1 MYYLFNNNTKV
12 YITINYLI
20 KMYENVI
27 YNRNMFYRDKLY
39 DYKKFCERIA
49 LIKSNCTPKSPP
61 VYSFLK
67 NRLKKKEMENE
78 KKKEIEI
85 CQELLYQ
92 KYKYMY
98 KNHNK
103 YHPSNLRFQPHPP
116 SLKLSQCT
124 PRYYE
129 IAKDNKYLGNKIKE
143 VQKSKGKYNCSKSL
157 SDYKKLKYIRDERI
171 KSSKYNKNILLNLVT
186 PLTYE
191 KRLMSAIHGKNI
203 GNKNIKNKFGNS
215 KNIFL
220 RMNKTHYSNN
230 HNKKNIKIF
239 REFRDENID
248 LSNKKNNII
257 KIERE
262 NVLTD

>member
-1 MYYLFNNNTKV
+1 
-12 YITINYLI
+12 
-20 KMYENVI
+20 MYENVI

-49 LIKSNCTPKSPP
+49 LVKSNCNPKSPP
-61 VYSFLK
+61 IYSFLK
-67 NRLKKKEMENE
+67 TRLKKKEMENE

-85 CQELLYQ
+85 CKELLKQ

-124 PRYYE
+124 PQYYE
-129 IAKDNKYLGNKIKE
+129 MNKDNKYLGNKIVE
-143 VQKSKGKYNCSKSL
+143 VQKSKGYYNCGRSL
-157 SDYKKLKYIRDERI
+157 SEYKKLKYIRDERI

-186 PLTYE
+186 PFTYE
-191 KRLMSAIHGKNI
+191 KRLMSALHGKNKGNK
-203 GNKNIKNKFGNS
+203 GNKNVKNKPEKSND
-215 KNIFL
+215 IFFSV
-220 RMNKTHYSNN
+220 NKTHYSNKY
-230 HNKKNIKIF
+230 NKKNIKIF
-239 REFRDENID
+239 REFNDENSD
-248 LSNKKNNII
+248 LIKKKDNMI

-262 NVLTD
+262 NILTD

>member
-1 MYYLFNNNTKV
+1 
-12 YITINYLI
+12 
-20 KMYENVI
+20 MYENVI

-49 LIKSNCTPKSPP
+49 LVKSNCNPKSPP
-61 VYSFLK
+61 IYSFLK
-67 NRLKKKEMENE
+67 TRLKKKEMENE

-85 CQELLYQ
+85 CRDLLYQ

-98 KNHNK
+98 KNHNN

-124 PRYYE
+124 QKYYE
-129 IAKDNKYLGNKIKE
+129 MNKDNIYLGNKIKE
-143 VQKSKGKYNCSKSL
+143 VQKSKGYYNCGKSL
-157 SDYKKLKYIRDERI
+157 SEYKKLKYLRDERI

-191 KRLMSAIHGKNI
+191 KRLMSILHGKNK
-203 GNKNIKNKFGNS
+203 GNKNVKNNTENS
-215 KNIFL
+215 NNIFFK
-220 RMNKTHYSNN
+220 MNKTFRTQHSNKFYDGNKKSVKILREFSDESNN
-230 HNKKNIKIF
+230 VNNNK
-239 REFRDENID
+239 
-248 LSNKKNNII
+248 I

-262 NVLTD
+262 NVLTA

>member
-1 MYYLFNNNTKV
+1 
-12 YITINYLI
+12 
-20 KMYENVI
+20 MYENVI
-27 YNRNMFYRDKLY
+27 YNRNMFYRDKFY

-49 LIKSNCTPKSPP
+49 LVKSNCTPKSPP

-78 KKKEIEI
+78 KKKEIEN
-85 CQELLYQ
+85 CKELLYQ

-124 PRYYE
+124 PKYYE
-129 IAKDNKYLGNKIKE
+129 IEKDNKYLGNKIKE
-143 VQKSKGKYNCSKSL
+143 VQKGKGYYNCSKSL
-157 SDYKKLKYIRDERI
+157 SEYKKLKYIRDERI
-171 KSSKYNKNILLNLVT
+171 KSSKYNKNILLNLIT
-186 PLTYE
+186 PFTYE
-191 KRLMSAIHGKNI
+191 KRLMSALHGINKGNKGNR
-203 GNKNIKNKFGNS
+203 GNKNVKIKPENS
-215 KNIFL
+215 NDIFF
-220 RMNKTHYSNN
+220 RVNKTHYSNYS
-230 HNKKNIKIF
+230 NKNKIKIF
-239 REFRDENID
+239 REFID
-248 LSNKKNNII
+248 DNNDKIKKNNNII